1 MIIQRLATFLAT
13 FGYSGLIRPAPGTWG
28 SLAALPVGWLI
39 VWLGGQVALAV
50 AILVTFVVGLWAARA
65 HMRAHRTMHDPSEI
79 VIDEAA
85 GQWIPLLP
93 FTVFDPVGYLV
104 AFVSFRLFD
113 IWKPGPVGWADSRL
127 KGSLGVM
134 ADDIVAGVFAGVCV
148 LLLQYA
154 TGVFG

>member
-1 MIIQRLATFLAT
+1 MTLAAMIATVGGA
-13 FGYSGLIRPAPGTWG
+13 GYLRPAPGTWG

-39 VWLGGQVALAV
+39 MWLGGQVALAV
-50 AILVTFVVGLWAARA
+50 AIFVTFGVGLWAARA

-93 FTVFDPVGYLV
+93 FTAFDPVGYLV
-104 AFVSFRLFD
+104 AFIGFRLFD
-113 IWKPGPVGWADSRL
+113 IWKPGPVGWADRRL

-134 ADDIVAGVFAGVCV
+134 ADDIVAGIFAGICV
-148 LLLQYA
+148 LLLQYV

>member
-39 VWLGGQVALAV
+39 MWSGGQIALVA
-50 AILVTFVVGLWAARA
+50 AILVTFGVGLWAARV

-93 FTVFDPVGYLV
+93 FTTFDPVGYLL
-104 AFVSFRLFD
+104 AFVGFRLFD
-113 IWKPGPVGWADSRL
+113 IWKPGPVGWADRRL

-134 ADDIVAGVFAGVCV
+134 ADDIVAGIFAVICV

-154 TGVFG
+154 TGAFG